1 MGFDP
6 ARIFSETARAHGIF
20 AALLVVGILAIIIIA
35 AYAAK
40 ARVDLWR
47 EEFAAATRERA
58 AKDQQAQRDM
68 QAREA
73 EKQALIS
80 SINAARQQNLEIV
93 KESMTRGEAMTKALF
108 DMGAE
113 CRASVVAIKEMA
125 VNLQAHREESS
136 ARAGKMYEKMGD
148 IENEIARMPHRS

>member
-20 AALLVVGILAIIIIA
+20 AALMVVGILAIIIIA

-58 AKDQQAQRDM
+58 AKDQQAQRDV

-73 EKQALIS
+73 EKQALIA
-80 SINAARQQNLEIV
+80 SINAARQQNLDIV
-93 KESMTRGEAMTKALF
+93 KENMSRGEAMTRALLE
-108 DMGAE
+108 MGAE
-113 CRASVVAIKEMA
+113 CRASVIAIKEVA

-136 ARAGKMYEKMGD
+136 TRAGKMYEKMGD
-148 IENEIARMPHRS
+148 IETDIARIPRHA